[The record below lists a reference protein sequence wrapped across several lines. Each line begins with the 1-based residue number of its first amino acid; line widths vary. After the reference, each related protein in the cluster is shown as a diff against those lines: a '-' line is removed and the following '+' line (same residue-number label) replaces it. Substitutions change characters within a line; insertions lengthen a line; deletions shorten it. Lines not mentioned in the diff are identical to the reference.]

1 MAGRKSKKKGKKD
14 EENKAKEAEKA
25 AERFVEDLLIRGEA
39 AYPDPQGNLPP
50 GATHEIVE
58 EPGGGKPPKVR
69 RRRFSVS

>member
-1 MAGRKSKKKGKKD
+1 MAGKSKKKGKT
-14 EENKAKEAEKA
+14 EEEKA
-25 AERFVEDLLIRGEA
+25 SERFVEDLLVRGEA
-39 AYPDPQGNLPP
+39 ACPDPQGNLPP